1 MVSGLPRTTCRSG
14 KFARSCSVLKGK
26 QMEALQVF
34 VREFHTHESGVEIVK
49 VLTKLGFEVI
59 SIFDSM
65 SDTRGGLIETSIV
78 LCDTLECDDPA
89 LILEA
94 VMVTPGIV
102 LQYRQFTLEDEG
114 ELPAVTPQPAI
125 LDGYK
130 VIDESGTAIAAGT
143 QDQMFRTVKHHV
155 EDGRYRIAG
164 PEMILDVIRESGV
177 VGPDPDGFQ
186 VQAASSEEG
195 GQ

>member
-1 MVSGLPRTTCRSG
+1 M
-14 KFARSCSVLKGK
+14 KAI
-26 QMEALQVF
+26 QIF
-34 VREFHTHESGVEIVK
+34 VRGFQTQDVGNQIITA
-49 VLTKLGFEVI
+49 LGDLGFTLRTACDG
-59 SIFDSM
+59 SSDSA
-65 SDTRGGLIETSIV
+65 GGLIETEIAF
-78 LCDTLECDDPA
+78 CDELENENLAEIRDA
-89 LILEA
+89 ITF
-94 VMVTPGIV
+94 TPGIV

-114 ELPAVTPQPAI
+114 ELPPVAI
-125 LDGYK
+125 ETATLEGYRLL
-130 VIDESGTAIAAGT
+130 DESGKTVAAGT
-143 QDQMFRTVKHHV
+143 QDQMFRIVKHHV